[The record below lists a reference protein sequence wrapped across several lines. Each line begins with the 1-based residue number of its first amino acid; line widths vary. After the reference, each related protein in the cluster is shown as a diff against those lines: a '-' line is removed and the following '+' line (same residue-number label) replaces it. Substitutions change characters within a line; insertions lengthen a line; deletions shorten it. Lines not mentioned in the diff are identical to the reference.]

1 MIISSFKSDR
11 KFSIFSY
18 EVGHGLLLLR
28 SGKTNEHH
36 TRIDV
41 LVKDV
46 RAMEIRSWFEGF
58 EIAEEDREYLREFRS
73 NPIEMIEPGNRVY
86 ALGEE
91 GGKDLSLVESFS
103 PRKMTVS
110 TWTGALFLVQR
121 CRREVSGVIGAL
133 LE

>member
-11 KFSIFSY
+11 KFSVFSY
-18 EVGHGLLLLR
+18 EISHGLLLLR

-58 EIAEEDREYLREFRS
+58 ELKEEDREYLREFRS
-73 NPIEMIEPGNRVY
+73 NPIAMIEPENRIY
-86 ALGEE
+86 ALRGRAWQGFIVGGILLTQEDDGEFM
-91 GGKDLSLVESFS
+91 DRS
-103 PRKMTVS
+103 P
-110 TWTGALFLVQR
+110 
-121 CRREVSGVIGAL
+121 L
-133 LE
+133 LGPPLPSVKPVV

>member
-1 MIISSFKSDR
+1 MTIASFKSDR

-18 EVGHGLLLLR
+18 EVSHGLLLLR

-86 ALGEE
+86 ALRGRGWQGFIVGGILLAQEDNGEYM
-91 GGKDLSLVESFS
+91 DRS
-103 PRKMTVS
+103 P
-110 TWTGALFLVQR
+110 
-121 CRREVSGVIGAL
+121 L
-133 LE
+133 LGPPLPGIKPVV